1 MSLKVVMWNRE
12 WGMGKGNGR
21 PYLISRWKI
30 KVEFFISVF
39 LIQNTFIKNRFKVT
53 SEN

>member
-1 MSLKVVMWNRE
+1 MSLKAVMWSRE
-12 WGMGKGNGR
+12 KGKGNGR

-30 KVEFFISVF
+30 KVDFFISVF
-39 LIQNTFIKNRFKVT
+39 LIQNTFTKNRFEVT